1 MKISKY
7 ELEILKR
14 LQRVE
19 NEETARKLVKK
30 IKRFQNKK
38 LKNSRNVNPIGSQD
52 GLYFFKG
59 WK

>member
-1 MKISKY
+1 MKISEY
-7 ELEILKR
+7 ELEILKK
-14 LQRVE
+14 LQGIK

-38 LKNSRNVNPIGSQD
+38 LKNSRNVNPMGSQD
-52 GLYFFKG
+52 GLYLFKG